1 MKDEWN
7 YERNKYVSSLKSGK
21 KYVVIN
27 DDVMD
32 SQGQLNENNV
42 DDNDVKKIA
51 SILGSDIIS
60 YE

>member
-1 MKDEWN
+1 MF
-7 YERNKYVSSLKSGK
+7 
-21 KYVVIN
+21 IN
-27 DDVMD
+27 DDMND
-32 SQGQLNENNV
+32 SSSQLNENNV